1 MPAERLQ
8 KLLSRAGI
16 ASRREAERWI
26 AAGRVTV
33 NGVVASLGTKAD
45 PERDVVAVDGRPLAD
60 LPRRLRRKRYV
71 MLHKPRGVLTTMHD
85 PQGRPTVADLCRRY
99 GLEGLHPVG
108 RLDFDSEGLLLLT
121 DDGELTFALT
131 HPRHQVP
138 KVYHVLVRG
147 AVTPDGLRRLRE
159 GVLLEDGPARAATAR
174 RLRRENGATWVEI
187 TIHEGRKRQVRRMC
201 AAVGWRVLRLV
212 RVAVGPLRLGDLA
225 PGRLRALRP
234 SEVEAL
240 SRAAGVRRPRS
251 PA

>member
-33 NGVVASLGTKAD
+33 NGVVATLGTKAD
-45 PERDVVAVDGRPLAD
+45 PERDVVAVDGCPLGD
-60 LPRRLRRKRYV
+60 LPHRLRRKRYV

-85 PQGRPTVADLCRRY
+85 PQGRPTVADLCRRH

-131 HPRHQVP
+131 HPRHEVP

-147 AVTPDGLRRLRE
+147 AVTPDKLRRLRE
-159 GVLLEDGPARAATAR
+159 GVLLDDGPALAVTAR

-187 TIHEGRKRQVRRMC
+187 TIREGRKRQVRRMC

-225 PGRLRALRP
+225 PGRWRPLRP
-234 SEVEAL
+234 EEVEAL
-240 SRAAGVRRPRS
+240 SRAAGIRRPRP